1 MQHLCK
7 DVARHIFDLLPE
19 ETNAAERKRLFKH
32 GERSHYQPR
41 LNAMMKCA
49 ESEPQIDAK
58 PTDFDR
64 DEWLLNVA
72 NGTIDLREGELLT
85 HSELDMITKL
95 APVKFDPSAECPRFQ
110 KFLDRIFRGQP
121 DLIRFLQ
128 RLFGYALTGAGKE
141 RFFFIFYGN
150 GRNGKTTLLEAFRHV
165 MGDYAGTI
173 PIAALMKSRN
183 ANNSAP
189 TPEIAS
195 LRGKRFVTSSEVEDG
210 QRLGESLIKQLTGNG
225 KVVARALYQG
235 MTEFNTTFK
244 LFLDC
249 NYKPAIRGGDDAI
262 WDRTVL
268 IPFNERIE
276 DDEVDTDLLEKLK
289 DEAPGILAW
298 AMRGCLQYQEDGLK
312 QPKEVE
318 AAVHEFR
325 NDSDIFGRFV
335 AEYCVPHSGAEVSF
349 ENLYAEFSSFCK
361 KDLRWKEP
369 ATENKL
375 SREMKR
381 KGFTRVKKGGRA
393 YLVGLGLRSEI

>member
-1 MQHLCK
+1 MDSKQEVIGALRS
-7 DVARHIFDLLPE
+7 VLNLS
-19 ETNAAERKRLFKH
+19 
-32 GERSHYQPR
+32 ERSI
-41 LNAMMKCA
+41 K
-49 ESEPQIDAK
+49 
-58 PTDFDR
+58 FDGSTP
-64 DEWLLNVA
+64 LLGAIPELDSMAVVA
-72 NGTIDLREGELLT
+72 LLT
-85 HSELDMITKL
+85 SLE
-95 APVKFDPSAECPRFQ
+95 
-110 KFLDRIFRGQP
+110 
-121 DLIRFLQ
+121 
-128 RLFGYALTGAGKE
+128 E
-141 RFFFIFYGN
+141 RFG
-150 GRNGKTTLLEAFRHV
+150 
-165 MGDYAGTI
+165 
-173 PIAALMKSRN
+173 
-183 ANNSAP
+183 
-189 TPEIAS
+189 
-195 LRGKRFVTSSEVEDG
+195 FV
-210 QRLGESLIKQLTGNG
+210 
-225 KVVARALYQG
+225 
-235 MTEFNTTFK
+235 
-244 LFLDC
+244 
-249 NYKPAIRGGDDAI
+249 
-262 WDRTVL
+262 
-268 IPFNERIE
+268 IE